1 MSWLVVIVLAP
12 LLFVFVAVYIVF
24 QIAAF
29 LLRLFF
35 APVLWLSR
43 LGPPRQRIE
52 LRHYSE

>member
-24 QIAAF
+24 QMAAF